1 MAVVVNPGLDRSGV
15 WICVSANGFSA
26 KASESGGQRKQLPY
40 SVETPYGFHLDLDFL
55 KYVDDIEKG
64 NTIKRVHI
72 QRKNRG
78 PKYSTLPRNF
88 SLPGHGARPAA
99 KDTWSNTSTLGSK
112 PKSRVTEVQQLFDF
126 RASNDN
132 ASSSSSSQSTPA
144 AQSNVQGSSY
154 LSSPKTVDQ
163 VHIQTSQDQQASL
176 SLNVRPHLFRA
187 SSMPVNVPHRKASD
201 STDEQSSKSQN
212 GSTDKLFRP
221 ADGSDRRGSIP
232 QDRASLHQQIT
243 AALKRVRELEE
254 QVRTIPELKSQI
266 CSLREEREQLL
277 QRIQT
282 QSQVKSLPEKEP
294 CEKTKQESEESTNLP
309 SETKQQEAPC
319 LSQDSVSDS
328 HAKVPEVESD
338 VDKLAKNLE
347 GPPTTTDLGEGPILS
362 VVSVPLIRIE
372 KADSPTDSEESEKT
386 LEEPE
391 QETEVSDTLSEQG
404 LEEQEEK
411 PENEETDLTVGFSIT
426 DEKGDSSEATV
437 SQDKAEITETIDQSV
452 VEKEKTAST
461 TNEQDVLTIQELQE
475 KVKTLEERLRQV
487 SCDLETTNSL
497 LRVQIEEN
505 RQKDVTILELSE
517 KVKEPTDVSVE
528 QEMQVPPE
536 TPEPFPQHINTC
548 DASVNTDSKH
558 VLEKAVLTDID
569 LTLIDSIKEPN
580 QICCSTQTNIVETQE
595 IEVLAQVMTS
605 EKVVGVEIVT
615 CDQAV
620 ETDVYENSLKA
631 KEGKEL
637 ETADEV
643 LAYSVDIDDV
653 NKETMSES
661 MVSESDV
668 AEEYVIVEKTEDDL
682 VGTAPKDNVKVKS
695 LVEEKEWV
703 ENVTVVTETIKP
715 HTSTDEPLQQDQKQP
730 QGQDIQPQAQ
740 RPAESSASPAAIG
753 QVVTRIQGLLNE
765 QWASLGSGSQETKG
779 EGSQKQP
786 VSKISSIQSHLRGSL
801 SALSAFYSPV
811 QKGGAAKQSGLKSI
825 MKKNDC
831 PDKQGSRGAKKNL
844 KFVGVNGGYETTS
857 SEESSGEENEDKRE
871 KEKEEE
877 VDSSE
882 TEEQGEES
890 GVAPEEEKE
899 AATAGEQ
906 AEEAEA
912 GGSQGSVEPKDPQAG
927 VDPQE
932 EQPSSELVDKNF
944 MAACHYLKDRMPEV
958 AAPNKEMRQV
968 LMVLYQEWF
977 RVSSQKESQADT
989 VTLYLREVGNHTP
1002 TLLRY
1007 IVNLADGNGNM
1018 ALHYSVSH
1026 SNFQVVKLLLDTGL
1040 CEVDHQNKAG
1050 YTAIMLAALTAAEG
1064 PEDMEVAQHLLSLGN
1079 INAQAGQSGQTALM
1093 LAVSH
1098 ARTAMVH
1105 VLLNCN
1111 ADVNIQDQD
1120 GSTALMCACEH
1131 GHTEIAKLLLDRPEC
1146 DTCLKDKVGCELEEK
1161 ERFWSELDEVMESIP
1176 TGERVVIGADF
1187 NGHVGEGNTG
1197 DEEVMGKF
1205 GVKERNLEGQMVVLP
1220 DDWETTAEVIRET
1233 GRKVLGVSSG
1243 RRKEDKETWWWNE
1256 EVQDSIQRKRLAK
1269 KKWDMDRTEENR
1281 QEYKELQ
1288 RRVKRELSK
1297 AKQKAYDKLY
1307 TRLDTREG
1315 EKDLYRLT
1323 RQRDRDGKDVQQV
1336 RVIKDRDGRVLTNL
1350 EKAYDR
1356 VPREELWYCMRKSG
1370 VAEKYVRVVQDMYE
1384 RSRTVVRCAVGQ
1396 TEEFK
1401 VEVGLHQGSALSPF
1415 LFAMVMDQL
1424 SEEVRQESPWTMM
1437 FADDIVIC
1445 SESREQVEENLERW
1459 RFALERRGMKVSRN
1473 KTEYMCVN
1481 EREGSGTVRLQGE
1494 EVKKVQEFK
1503 YLGSTV
1509 QSNGECGKEHGHTA
1523 LSLAIKFSHS
1533 ELVDLLKAHVEKA
1546 GTSYTSSLL

>member
-1 MAVVVNPGLDRSGV
+1 MMDKK
-15 WICVSANGFSA
+15 SANGFSA

-212 GSTDKLFRP
+212 GSTEKLFCP

-277 QRIQT
+277 QRIQS
-282 QSQVKSLPEKEP
+282 QSQVKSLSEKEP
-294 CEKTKQESEESTNLP
+294 CEKPKQESQESTNLP
-309 SETKQQEAPC
+309 SETKQQEAPS
-319 LSQDSVSDS
+319 LSQDTVSDS
-328 HAKVPEVESD
+328 HAKIPEIESN
-338 VDKLAKNLE
+338 VDKLARNLE
-347 GPPTTTDLGEGPILS
+347 GPPTTTDLGERPIQS
-362 VVSVPLIRIE
+362 VVSVPEIRIE

-386 LEEPE
+386 WEEPE
-391 QETEVSDTLSEQG
+391 HETEVSETLSEQG

-411 PENEETDLTVGFSIT
+411 TENEETDLTVGSSVT
-426 DEKGDSSEATV
+426 DGKGDSSEATV
-437 SQDKAEITETIDQSV
+437 SQDETEKTENVDQSV
-452 VEKEKTAST
+452 VEKEQTAST
-461 TNEQDVLTIQELQE
+461 LNEQDVLAIQELQE

-505 RQKDVTILELSE
+505 RQKDVTIQELSE
-517 KVKEPTDVSVE
+517 KVKEPIEVSVE
-528 QEMQVPPE
+528 QERQVPPE
-536 TPEPFPQHINTC
+536 PPEPFPQHINTC
-548 DASVNTDSKH
+548 DASVNTDGKH

-569 LTLIDSIKEPN
+569 SIKEPD
-580 QICCSTQTNIVETQE
+580 QICCSTQTNIVETRE
-595 IEVLAQVMTS
+595 IEVLAQVTTS

-620 ETDVYENSLKA
+620 ETDANEISLQA
-631 KEGKEL
+631 KERKEL

-643 LAYSVDIDDV
+643 LAYSVEIDDV
-653 NKETMSES
+653 NKEKMSES

-668 AEEYVIVEKTEDDL
+668 AEEYVIVERTEDDL
-682 VGTAPKDNVKVKS
+682 VGTIPKDDVN
-695 LVEEKEWV
+695 VEEKELV
-703 ENVTVVTETIKP
+703 ENVTEVTETIIP

-730 QGQDIQPQAQ
+730 QGQDIQPQPQ
-740 RPAESSASPAAIG
+740 RPAEASASPAAIG

-811 QKGGAAKQSGLKSI
+811 QKGSAAKQSGLKSI

-831 PDKQGSRGAKKNL
+831 PDKQGGRGAKKNL

-857 SEESSGEENEDKRE
+857 SEESSGEENEDERVKE

-890 GVAPEEEKE
+890 WVAPEEEKE

-912 GGSQGSVEPKDPQAG
+912 GGSQGSVEPKDPQAS

-944 MAACHYLKDRMPEV
+944 MAACHYLKDRMAEV

-1079 INAQAGQSGQTALM
+1079 INARAGQSGQTALM

-1098 ARTAMVH
+1098 ARTAMVQ

-1120 GSTALMCACEH
+1120 GSTALICACEN

-1146 DTCLKDKVGCELEEK
+1146 DTSLKDK
-1161 ERFWSELDEVMESIP
+1161 
-1176 TGERVVIGADF
+1176 
-1187 NGHVGEGNTG
+1187 
-1197 DEEVMGKF
+1197 
-1205 GVKERNLEGQMVVLP
+1205 
-1220 DDWETTAEVIRET
+1220 
-1233 GRKVLGVSSG
+1233 
-1243 RRKEDKETWWWNE
+1243 
-1256 EVQDSIQRKRLAK
+1256 
-1269 KKWDMDRTEENR
+1269 
-1281 QEYKELQ
+1281 
-1288 RRVKRELSK
+1288 
-1297 AKQKAYDKLY
+1297 
-1307 TRLDTREG
+1307 
-1315 EKDLYRLT
+1315 
-1323 RQRDRDGKDVQQV
+1323 
-1336 RVIKDRDGRVLTNL
+1336 
-1350 EKAYDR
+1350 
-1356 VPREELWYCMRKSG
+1356 
-1370 VAEKYVRVVQDMYE
+1370 
-1384 RSRTVVRCAVGQ
+1384 
-1396 TEEFK
+1396 
-1401 VEVGLHQGSALSPF
+1401 
-1415 LFAMVMDQL
+1415 
-1424 SEEVRQESPWTMM
+1424 
-1437 FADDIVIC
+1437 
-1445 SESREQVEENLERW
+1445 
-1459 RFALERRGMKVSRN
+1459 
-1473 KTEYMCVN
+1473 
-1481 EREGSGTVRLQGE
+1481 
-1494 EVKKVQEFK
+1494 
-1503 YLGSTV
+1503 
-1509 QSNGECGKEHGHTA
+1509 HGHTA

-1533 ELVDLLKAHVEKA
+1533 ELVDLLKAHAEKA
-1546 GTSYTSSLL
+1546 GTSHTPSLL

>member
-1 MAVVVNPGLDRSGV
+1 MMDKK
-15 WICVSANGFSA
+15 SANGFST

-88 SLPGHGARPAA
+88 SLPGHGARPVA

-126 RASNDN
+126 RASTDN
-132 ASSSSSSQSTPA
+132 ASSSSSQSTPA

-154 LSSPKTVDQ
+154 LSSLKTVEQ
-163 VHIQTSQDQQASL
+163 AHIQASQDHQSSL

-187 SSMPVNVPHRKASD
+187 SSMPVNVPQRKASD
-201 STDEQSSKSQN
+201 ATEEQSGKSQN
-212 GSTDKLFRP
+212 GSTEKLFRP
-221 ADGSDRRGSIP
+221 VDGSDRRGSIP

-254 QVRTIPELKSQI
+254 QVRTIPELKAQI
-266 CSLREEREQLL
+266 CSLREEKQQLI

-282 QSQVKSLPEKEP
+282 QSHVKSLSEKEP
-294 CEKTKQESEESTNLP
+294 SEKTQQESQESTNLP
-309 SETKQQEAPC
+309 SATKQQEGPS
-319 LSQDSVSDS
+319 LPQDTVSDS
-328 HAKVPEVESD
+328 HAKIPEIEAN
-338 VDKLAKNLE
+338 VDKLAQKIEEPQTCTALAE
-347 GPPTTTDLGEGPILS
+347 GPTIC
-362 VVSVPLIRIE
+362 VVSIPVILIDKVE
-372 KADSPTDSEESEKT
+372 SPTDSEGSEKMS
-386 LEEPE
+386 EEPE
-391 QETEVSDTLSEQG
+391 NGTEVSFGTGISEHG

-411 PENEETDLTVGFSIT
+411 PEKKDSDLTLGFSIT
-426 DEKGDSSEATV
+426 EEKGDKSEAAV
-437 SQDKAEITETIDQSV
+437 SRDKTEKTETIDQFG
-452 VEKEKTAST
+452 EKEKMAST
-461 TNEQDVLTIQELQE
+461 INEQDVLTIQELQE

-497 LRVQIEEN
+497 LSVQREEN
-505 RQKDVTILELSE
+505 RQKDVTIQELSE
-517 KVKEPTDVSVE
+517 KVKEPIEDSVE
-528 QEMQVPPE
+528 QELKVPKE
-536 TPEPFPQHINTC
+536 TEPFPQHISTC
-548 DASVNTDSKH
+548 EASVNTDSKH
-558 VLEKAVLTDID
+558 VLEKEVLTDID
-569 LTLIDSIKEPN
+569 LQPVDTIKEPDL
-580 QICCSTQTNIVETQE
+580 ICSSTQTNIVETRE

-605 EKVVGVEIVT
+605 EKVVGVEIET

-620 ETDVYENSLKA
+620 ETDEYKNGINV
-631 KEGKEL
+631 KERKEL
-637 ETADEV
+637 EPAEE
-643 LAYSVDIDDV
+643 LPAYIVDRDDV
-653 NKETMSES
+653 NKEKMNES
-661 MVSESDV
+661 MVIETDV

-682 VGTAPKDNVKVKS
+682 VGTVPKDKLNVKTMVW
-695 LVEEKEWV
+695 EKELV

-715 HTSTDEPLQQDQKQP
+715 DTSTDEPLQQDQKQP
-730 QGQDIQPQAQ
+730 LGQDIQPQPQ
-740 RPAESSASPAAIG
+740 RPAEASASPAAIG

-765 QWASLGSGSQETKG
+765 QWASLGSGSQEPKA

-811 QKGGAAKQSGLKSI
+811 QKGSAAKQSGLKSI

-831 PDKQGSRGAKKNL
+831 SDKQRTGGAKKNL

-857 SEESSGEENEDKRE
+857 SEESSGEENEDERE
-871 KEKEEE
+871 KEKEKEKEVEEEVEEE
-877 VDSSE
+877 VDNLE
-882 TEEQGEES
+882 TEERGEER

-906 AEEAEA
+906 AEEAQA
-912 GGSQGSVEPKDPQAG
+912 GGSQGSVDPKDLQTG

-944 MAACHYLKDRMPEV
+944 MAACHYLKDRMAEV
-958 AAPNKEMRQV
+958 SAPSKDMRQV

-1064 PEDMEVAQHLLSLGN
+1064 PEDMEVSQHLLSLGN

-1098 ARTAMVH
+1098 ARTAMVQ

-1111 ADVNIQDQD
+1111 ADVNTQDQD

-1131 GHTEIAKLLLDRPEC
+1131 GHTEIAKLLLDRTEC
-1146 DTCLKDKVGCELEEK
+1146 DTSLKDK
-1161 ERFWSELDEVMESIP
+1161 
-1176 TGERVVIGADF
+1176 
-1187 NGHVGEGNTG
+1187 
-1197 DEEVMGKF
+1197 
-1205 GVKERNLEGQMVVLP
+1205 
-1220 DDWETTAEVIRET
+1220 
-1233 GRKVLGVSSG
+1233 
-1243 RRKEDKETWWWNE
+1243 
-1256 EVQDSIQRKRLAK
+1256 
-1269 KKWDMDRTEENR
+1269 
-1281 QEYKELQ
+1281 
-1288 RRVKRELSK
+1288 
-1297 AKQKAYDKLY
+1297 
-1307 TRLDTREG
+1307 
-1315 EKDLYRLT
+1315 
-1323 RQRDRDGKDVQQV
+1323 
-1336 RVIKDRDGRVLTNL
+1336 
-1350 EKAYDR
+1350 
-1356 VPREELWYCMRKSG
+1356 
-1370 VAEKYVRVVQDMYE
+1370 
-1384 RSRTVVRCAVGQ
+1384 
-1396 TEEFK
+1396 
-1401 VEVGLHQGSALSPF
+1401 
-1415 LFAMVMDQL
+1415 
-1424 SEEVRQESPWTMM
+1424 
-1437 FADDIVIC
+1437 
-1445 SESREQVEENLERW
+1445 
-1459 RFALERRGMKVSRN
+1459 
-1473 KTEYMCVN
+1473 
-1481 EREGSGTVRLQGE
+1481 
-1494 EVKKVQEFK
+1494 
-1503 YLGSTV
+1503 
-1509 QSNGECGKEHGHTA
+1509 HGHTA

-1533 ELVDLLKAHVEKA
+1533 ELVDLLKAHAEKA
-1546 GTSYTSSLL
+1546 GASHTSSLL

>member
-1 MAVVVNPGLDRSGV
+1 MMDKK
-15 WICVSANGFSA
+15 SANGFSA

-144 AQSNVQGSSY
+144 GQSNVQGSSC

-163 VHIQTSQDQQASL
+163 VHIQASQDQQASL

-187 SSMPVNVPHRKASD
+187 SSMPVNVPHRKSSD
-201 STDEQSSKSQN
+201 STDEQSSQSQN
-212 GSTDKLFRP
+212 GSTEKLFRP
-221 ADGSDRRGSIP
+221 VDSSDRRGSIP

-254 QVRTIPELKSQI
+254 QVRTIPELKAQI
-266 CSLREEREQLL
+266 CSLREEREHLL

-282 QSQVKSLPEKEP
+282 QSHVKILPEEEP
-294 CEKTKQESEESTNLP
+294 SEKPQPESQESTNLP
-309 SETKQQEAPC
+309 SATKQQEAPS
-319 LSQDSVSDS
+319 LFQDTMSDS
-328 HAKVPEVESD
+328 HTKIPEKEST
-338 VDKLAKNLE
+338 VDKLAQNIE
-347 GPPTTTDLGEGPILS
+347 GPPTYTVFGEGPVLD
-362 VVSVPLIRIE
+362 VVSVPVILIE
-372 KADSPTDSEESEKT
+372 KAESPTDSEESERMV
-386 LEEPE
+386 EESE
-391 QETEVSDTLSEQG
+391 HETEVSEKLSEQG

-411 PENEETDLTVGFSIT
+411 PETSLKDKGSDLTVEFSIT
-426 DEKGDSSEATV
+426 EEKGDIYEGTV
-437 SQDKAEITETIDQSV
+437 SQDEPEKTETIDWSV
-452 VEKEKTAST
+452 VEKEEPAST
-461 TNEQDVLTIQELQE
+461 INEEDVLTIQELQE

-487 SCDLETTNSL
+487 SCDLEMTSSL
-497 LRVQIEEN
+497 LRVQMEEN
-505 RQKDVTILELSE
+505 RQKDVTIQELSE
-517 KVKEPTDVSVE
+517 KVKEPIAVSVE
-528 QEMQVPPE
+528 QELEVPPE
-536 TPEPFPQHINTC
+536 TEQLPPHITTC

-569 LTLIDSIKEPN
+569 LKPIDTIEETD
-580 QICCSTQTNIVETQE
+580 QMCCSTQTNIVETRE

-620 ETDVYENSLKA
+620 ETDVYENSLEA
-631 KEGKEL
+631 KERKEI
-637 ETADEV
+637 EAADER
-643 LAYSVDIDDV
+643 YSVYRDDV
-653 NKETMSES
+653 DKEKMIES
-661 MVSESDV
+661 IIIESDV
-668 AEEYVIVEKTEDDL
+668 AEEYVIVEKTEGDL
-682 VGTAPKDNVKVKS
+682 VGIVPKDNANAKS
-695 LVEEKEWV
+695 LAGENELV
-703 ENVTVVTETIKP
+703 ENVETVAIETIKP
-715 HTSTDEPLQQDQKQP
+715 DTSTDEPLQHDQKQG
-730 QGQDIQPQAQ
+730 QGQDIQPQPQ
-740 RPAESSASPAAIG
+740 RSTEASASPAAIG

-765 QWASLGSGSQETKG
+765 QWASLGSGSQEPKG

-831 PDKQGSRGAKKNL
+831 PDKHGTGGAKKNL

-871 KEKEEE
+871 EEKEKEKEEE
-877 VDSSE
+877 VDSSD

-890 GVAPEEEKE
+890 GVAQEEEKE

-906 AEEAEA
+906 AEEAQA
-912 GGSQGSVEPKDPQAG
+912 GGSQGSVEPKDPQAS

-944 MAACHYLKDRMPEV
+944 MAACHYLKDRMAEV

-989 VTLYLREVGNHTP
+989 VTVYLREVGNHTP

-1079 INAQAGQSGQTALM
+1079 INARAGQSGQTALM

-1098 ARTAMVH
+1098 GRTAMVQ
-1105 VLLNCN
+1105 VLLDCK
-1111 ADVNIQDQD
+1111 ADVNTQDQD

-1146 DTCLKDKVGCELEEK
+1146 DNNLKNK
-1161 ERFWSELDEVMESIP
+1161 
-1176 TGERVVIGADF
+1176 
-1187 NGHVGEGNTG
+1187 H
-1197 DEEVMGKF
+1197 
-1205 GVKERNLEGQMVVLP
+1205 GQ
-1220 DDWETTAEVIRET
+1220 
-1233 GRKVLGVSSG
+1233 
-1243 RRKEDKETWWWNE
+1243 
-1256 EVQDSIQRKRLAK
+1256 
-1269 KKWDMDRTEENR
+1269 
-1281 QEYKELQ
+1281 
-1288 RRVKRELSK
+1288 
-1297 AKQKAYDKLY
+1297 
-1307 TRLDTREG
+1307 
-1315 EKDLYRLT
+1315 
-1323 RQRDRDGKDVQQV
+1323 
-1336 RVIKDRDGRVLTNL
+1336 
-1350 EKAYDR
+1350 
-1356 VPREELWYCMRKSG
+1356 
-1370 VAEKYVRVVQDMYE
+1370 
-1384 RSRTVVRCAVGQ
+1384 
-1396 TEEFK
+1396 
-1401 VEVGLHQGSALSPF
+1401 
-1415 LFAMVMDQL
+1415 
-1424 SEEVRQESPWTMM
+1424 
-1437 FADDIVIC
+1437 
-1445 SESREQVEENLERW
+1445 
-1459 RFALERRGMKVSRN
+1459 
-1473 KTEYMCVN
+1473 
-1481 EREGSGTVRLQGE
+1481 
-1494 EVKKVQEFK
+1494 
-1503 YLGSTV
+1503 
-1509 QSNGECGKEHGHTA
+1509 TA
-1523 LSLAIKFSHS
+1523 LSVAIKFSHP
-1533 ELVDLLKAHVEKA
+1533 ELVDLLKARAEKA
-1546 GTSYTSSLL
+1546 GTSHTTSLL